1 MLILHIRHCIDAFL
15 LLFSN
20 ASVMCDFIISEMD
33 VYLLRNIISLCGD
46 IICHLLLMVRRNLYR
61 VDPGGC

>member
-15 LLFSN
+15 LLFSI
-20 ASVMCDFIISEMD
+20 ASVVSDFIISEMD

-46 IICHLLLMVRRNLYR
+46 IISLLLLMVRRNLYR